1 MGSKTQVGESPHLK
15 GGINEKGGIVR
26 ERRNCQGKK
35 AQRQV
40 GKTPVSCCSGLV
52 VSSVW

>member
-26 ERRNCQGKK
+26 ERRPRDRLGKPLSV
-35 AQRQV
+35 AAV
-40 GKTPVSCCSGLV
+40 GWLYLLSGDLYA
-52 VSSVW
+52 